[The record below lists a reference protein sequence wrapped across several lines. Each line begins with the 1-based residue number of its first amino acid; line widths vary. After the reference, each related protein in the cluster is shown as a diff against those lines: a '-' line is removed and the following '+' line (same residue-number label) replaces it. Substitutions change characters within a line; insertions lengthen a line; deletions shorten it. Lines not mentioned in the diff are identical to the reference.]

1 MPEAISELPYQGEKE
16 MLLVDEIDS
25 KAFLAK
31 LCIVF
36 RQQFKDK
43 PVQFAV
49 ATDVWIQRLNR
60 AGDESCIRYC

>member
-1 MPEAISELPYQGEKE
+1 

-49 ATDVWIQRLNR
+49 ATDMWIQRLNR